1 MEQASRLCHLLHFF
15 LLVSCFPWFFLRR
28 WQVLVWS
35 CIILWCNSFVYYFFL
50 FSSHSSSFSQH
61 RFIFYMICIII
72 FDLFLKLLFHLF
84 IFTFIIYTIWL
95 KKGTVARNCFNI
107 RSTSCVCLLVLRW
120 KRGRELVHCLSKKS
134 RHLYS
139 FKVAPS
145 FWFLNINMP
154 IFLLKPFPNC
164 HRKTWF
170 KFLGGS
176 PSKCWPNSMPV
187 FVCIAIGKSGFLKIK
202 SQNGRWPQLFSPKV
216 CSVKPVLAE
225 ELNKSGCLCS
235 KYLTSLLRHVYVNR
249 LVWT

>member
-1 MEQASRLCHLLHFF
+1 MTLCVLSGSGGVWLESKITRFQFFRLPRFYCFIRAKKKKRKKEGREVYHTVTNSPENVTVYRHFRLCYHMPRPMQRCKIQWSWWHFRN
-15 LLVSCFPWFFLRR
+15 RR
-28 WQVLVWS
+28 K
-35 CIILWCNSFVYYFFL
+35 F
-50 FSSHSSSFSQH
+50 
-61 RFIFYMICIII
+61 R
-72 FDLFLKLLFHLF
+72 
-84 IFTFIIYTIWL
+84 T
-95 KKGTVARNCFNI
+95 R
-107 RSTSCVCLLVLRW
+107 
-120 KRGRELVHCLSKKS
+120 
-134 RHLYS
+134 

-164 HRKTWF
+164 RRKTWF

-202 SQNGRWPQLFSPKV
+202 SQNGRWPQFFSPKV

-225 ELNKSGCLCS
+225 ELKKSGCLCS